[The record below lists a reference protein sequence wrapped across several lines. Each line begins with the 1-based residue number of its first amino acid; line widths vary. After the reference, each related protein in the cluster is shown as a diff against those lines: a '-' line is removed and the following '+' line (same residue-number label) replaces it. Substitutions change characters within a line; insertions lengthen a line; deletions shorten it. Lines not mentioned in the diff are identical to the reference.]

1 MNCGQYIH
9 DFNTSHTEKQKDN
22 ILARI
27 GRTSSNNAKKE
38 ISSLTKTNFSKSSFK
53 MLAISKD
60 HKSKNSQLSAA
71 SQNFGEKHSLI
82 SLQSKEYGASKF
94 NYQLNLLAPQ
104 SPSNT
109 RNTVG
114 GFQEPEK
121 LDPVEP
127 HQQDTVVLK
136 VAAEK
141 PGRALSDP
149 REKKAGME
157 NRPQIYPLMPQMS
170 GPVTAARATGSANK
184 EESTLLLIDPL
195 IAHGATN
202 MQTSVPRKKRKLI
215 DDRRNQPFVKRVRF
229 STKLTKCRQILRYC
243 GEEERWLHSDPAIN

>member
-1 MNCGQYIH
+1 MVWWKGYDNKDDTWEPGPHFMNCGQYIH
-9 DFNTSHTEKQKDN
+9 NFNTSHTEKQKDN

-27 GRTSSNNAKKE
+27 GRTSSNNARKE
-38 ISSLTKTNFSKSSFK
+38 ISSLTETNFSKSSFK

-71 SQNFGEKHSLI
+71 SQNFGEKHSFI

-109 RNTVG
+109 RNTVC

-149 REKKAGME
+149 R
-157 NRPQIYPLMPQMS
+157 
-170 GPVTAARATGSANK
+170 
-184 EESTLLLIDPL
+184 
-195 IAHGATN
+195 
-202 MQTSVPRKKRKLI
+202 
-215 DDRRNQPFVKRVRF
+215 
-229 STKLTKCRQILRYC
+229 
-243 GEEERWLHSDPAIN
+243 